1 VSGVAEIRKAIG
13 GAVVAVATAAYAV
26 LNADG
31 FDFQRV
37 GASQWESVA
46 LAGFGAFTAVY
57 HLRNADTVPPVSA
70 DLLAWATSSDTAT
83 PADQGGTH
91 AA

>member
-1 VSGVAEIRKAIG
+1 MSSAATIRKAIG
-13 GAVVAVATAAYAV
+13 GAVVAVATSAYAV

-37 GASQWESVA
+37 AASQWESVA
-46 LAGFGAFTAVY
+46 LAGFAAFTAVY
-57 HLRNADTVPPVSA
+57 HLRNAGTTPVPS
-70 DLLAWATSSDTAT
+70 DLLAWATSSDTAAL
-83 PADQGGTH
+83 ADQGGEHT